1 VIFLFIPLSKNPA
14 ENCWNLG
21 YNRRKFRGRGKAMVY
36 SAEKLSEEKVFKD
49 PVHRYV
55 HVRDRVIWDLVG
67 TKEFQRL
74 RRIKQLGTTFLT
86 FHGAEHSR
94 FNHSLGVYEIV
105 RRIIDD
111 VFAGRPEWND
121 DDRLLTLC
129 AALLH
134 DLGHGPFSHSFEKVF
149 DCDHEDFTQN
159 IVIGNTEVNAVLKKV
174 SPDFPQQVAEVIA
187 KTSAK
192 KLVVSL
198 ISSQIDADRMDYLQ
212 RDAYFTGVSY
222 GQFDMERILRVMR
235 PKEDQVVIKK
245 SGMHAV
251 EDYIMSRYQMYW
263 QVYFH
268 PVSRS
273 AEVILT
279 KILHRAKQLYENNY
293 SFKNE
298 PIHFYSFFTEK
309 VSLEDYLKL
318 DESIIMFYFQIWQEE
333 DDAIL
338 SDLCRRF
345 VNRNLF
351 KYAEFDPAKEY
362 KKLAELTRLFEKA
375 GIDPDYYLVV
385 DSSSDLPYDFYRP
398 GEEEERLP
406 IHLLMKNGEL
416 KELSRESEIVDA
428 ISGKR
433 RTDHKLYYP
442 GDFLEDESSEKEIK
456 KQIRTLLEI

>member
-1 VIFLFIPLSKNPA
+1 MA
-14 ENCWNLG
+14 
-21 YNRRKFRGRGKAMVY
+21 Y
-36 SAEKLSEEKVFKD
+36 STEKLSEEKVFKD
-49 PVHRYV
+49 PVHRYI

-121 DDRLLTLC
+121 EDRLLTLC

-149 DCDHEDFTQN
+149 DFDHEDFTRA
-159 IVIGNTEVNAVLKKV
+159 IILGDTEVNKVLSKAGK
-174 SPDFPQQVAEVIA
+174 DFPKKVAEVIA
-187 KTSAK
+187 KTSEK

-235 PKEDQVVIKK
+235 PREDQVVIKK

-273 AEVILT
+273 AEVLLS
-279 KILHRAKQLYENNY
+279 KILHRAKDLFEKNY
-293 SFKNE
+293 TFKNK
-298 PIHFYSFFTEK
+298 PVHFYSFFTNQAL
-309 VSLEDYLKL
+309 LEDYLKL
-318 DESIIMFYFQIWQEE
+318 DEAVILYYFQIWQEE
-333 DDAIL
+333 EDAIL
-338 SDLCRRF
+338 RDLCRRF

-362 KKLAELTRLFEKA
+362 KKLTQLTKLFIQA
-375 GIDPDYYLVV
+375 DLDPEYYLVV

-398 GEEEERLP
+398 GEEGERLP

-416 KELSRESEIVDA
+416 RELSRESEIVDA

-442 GDFLEDESSEKEIK
+442 ADFLFDDAENKEIK
-456 KQIRTLLEI
+456 QQIRALLEIEND

>member
-1 VIFLFIPLSKNPA
+1 M
-14 ENCWNLG
+14 E
-21 YNRRKFRGRGKAMVY
+21 Y
-36 SAEKLSEEKVFKD
+36 SLQKMNEEKVFKD

-55 HVRDRVIWDLVG
+55 HVNDRVIWDLVD

-74 RRIKQLGTTFLT
+74 RRIKQLGTTYLT

-105 RRIIDD
+105 RRIVDG
-111 VFAGRPEWND
+111 VFDGREKWNPK
-121 DDRLLTLC
+121 DRLLSLC

-149 DCDHEDFTQN
+149 EMDHEMFTRE
-159 IVIGNTEVNAVLKKV
+159 IILGDTEVNEVLRRV
-174 SPDFPQQVAEVIA
+174 NDDFPKEVAEVIA
-187 KTSAK
+187 KTHAN

-198 ISSQIDADRMDYLQ
+198 ISSQLDADRMDYLL

-222 GQFDMERILRVMR
+222 GQFDMERILRVVR
-235 PKEDQVVIKK
+235 PTEEQAVFKQ

-268 PVSRS
+268 PVTRS

-279 KILHRAKQLYENNY
+279 KILHRAKELYKKNY
-293 SFKNE
+293 QFQHE
-298 PIHFYSFFTEK
+298 PYHFNSLFTHT
-309 VSLEDYLKL
+309 VTLRDYLKL
-318 DESIIMFYFQIWQEE
+318 DDAVMLYYFQQWEEEE
-333 DDAIL
+333 DPIL

-345 VNRNLF
+345 NNRDLF
-351 KYAEFDPAKEY
+351 QYVEFTPSNSEM
-362 KKLAELTRLFEKA
+362 KKLLKLTQLFAKA
-375 GIDPDYYLVV
+375 NIDPEYYLVL

-398 GEEEERLP
+398 GEEEERVP
-406 IHLLMKNGEL
+406 IYLLSKKREL
-416 KELSRESEIVDA
+416 KELSRESDIVDA

-433 RTDHKLYYP
+433 RTDHKLYFP
-442 GDFLEDESSEKEIK
+442 ADMLGDMSTYRAEKEEIK
-456 KQIRTLLEI
+456 RILEWE

>member
-1 VIFLFIPLSKNPA
+1 MTYPN
-14 ENCWNLG
+14 G
-21 YNRRKFRGRGKAMVY
+21 
-36 SAEKLSEEKVFKD
+36 KLSEEKVFKD
-49 PVHRYV
+49 PVHRYI
-55 HVRDRVIWDLVG
+55 HVRDKLIWDLIG
-67 TKEFQRL
+67 TPEFQRL
-74 RRIKQLGTTFLT
+74 RRIRQLGTTYST

-94 FNHSLGVYEIV
+94 FSHSLGVYEII

-111 VFAGRPEWND
+111 VFLERPEWNND
-121 DDRLLTLC
+121 ERLLCLC

-134 DLGHGPFSHSFEKVF
+134 DLGHGPFSHAFEKVF
-149 DCDHEDFTQN
+149 HLDHEEFTRAIILSDTGIN
-159 IVIGNTEVNAVLKKV
+159 KVLRQMGD
-174 SPDFPQQVAEVIA
+174 DFPKKVAEVIA
-187 KTSAK
+187 KTYEN

-279 KILHRAKQLYENNY
+279 KILHRAKHLHQQYYN
-293 SFKNE
+293 FKTD
-298 PIHFYSFFTEK
+298 PMHFYSLFEEE
-309 VSLEDYLKL
+309 VNVYDYLKL
-318 DESIIMFYFQIWQEE
+318 DESIILFYFQAWMEEE
-333 DDAIL
+333 DEIL
-338 SDLCRRF
+338 SDLCSRF

-351 KYAEFDPAKEY
+351 QYVEFNPH
-362 KKLAELTRLFEKA
+362 LQMQQWMELIQLFKKA
-375 GIDPDYYLVV
+375 GIDPDYYLVL

-398 GEEEERLP
+398 GEEEERMP
-406 IHLLMKNGEL
+406 IHLQMPNGEL
-416 KELSRESEIVDA
+416 RELSRESEIVEA

-433 RTDHKLYYP
+433 RTDHKLYFP
-442 GDFLEDESSEKEIK
+442 QDFVRDLSTKRKVKE
-456 KQIRTLLEI
+456 QILEILQKPY

>member
-1 VIFLFIPLSKNPA
+1 MA
-14 ENCWNLG
+14 
-21 YNRRKFRGRGKAMVY
+21 Y

-49 PVHRYV
+49 PVHRYI
-55 HVRDRVIWDLVG
+55 HVRDRVVWDLIG

-94 FNHSLGVYEIV
+94 FSHSLGVYEIV

-111 VFAGRPEWND
+111 VFAGRPEWNNEE
-121 DDRLLTLC
+121 RLLTLC

-149 DCDHEDFTQN
+149 DFDHEDFTRK
-159 IVIGNTEVNAVLKKV
+159 IILGETEVNKVLTKV
-174 SPDFPQQVAEVIA
+174 SPIFPKKVAEVIA
-187 KTSAK
+187 KTSEK
-192 KLVVSL
+192 KLVISL

-222 GQFDMERILRVMR
+222 GHFDMERILRVMR
-235 PKEDQVVIKK
+235 PVEDQVVIKK

-273 AEVILT
+273 AEVILS
-279 KILHRAKQLYENNY
+279 KILHRAKQLFEENY
-293 SFKNE
+293 SFKCE
-298 PIHFYSFFTEK
+298 PIHFYSFFHDQVT
-309 VSLEDYLKL
+309 VTDYLKL
-318 DESIIMFYFQIWQEE
+318 DESIMLYYFQNWQEE
-333 DDAIL
+333 ADPIL

-362 KKLAELTRLFEKA
+362 KKLAKLTDLFKKA
-375 GIDPDYYLVV
+375 GLDPEYYLVV

-398 GEEEERLP
+398 GEEEERQP
-406 IHLLMKNGEL
+406 INLLMNSGQL
-416 KELSRESEIVDA
+416 RELSRESEIVEA

-442 GDFLEDESSEKEIK
+442 ADLLEDDSKNNEIK
-456 KQIRTLLEI
+456 KQIRDLLER

>member
-1 VIFLFIPLSKNPA
+1 MAYKD
-14 ENCWNLG
+14 
-21 YNRRKFRGRGKAMVY
+21 
-36 SAEKLSEEKVFKD
+36 EKLHEEKVFKD

-55 HVRDRVIWDLVG
+55 HVRDRVIWDLIG

-74 RRIKQLGTTFLT
+74 RRIKQLGTSNLT

-105 RRIIDD
+105 RRILVNFED
-111 VFAGRPEWND
+111 RPNWNKEE
-121 DDRLLTLC
+121 RLLCLC

-149 DCDHEDFTQN
+149 KLDHEEFTKQ
-159 IVIGNTEVNAVLKKV
+159 IILGETEVNVVLSKV
-174 SPDFPQQVAEVIA
+174 ANDFPQKVADVIN
-187 KTSAK
+187 KTYK
-192 KLVVSL
+192 DKLVVSL

-222 GQFDMERILRVMR
+222 GHFDMERILRVMR
-235 PKEDQVVIKK
+235 PYEDQVVVKE

-268 PVSRS
+268 PVTRS

-279 KILHRAKQLYENNY
+279 KILHRVKQLYEQGY
-293 SFKNE
+293 TFKME
-298 PIHFYSFFTEK
+298 PTHFVSFFEEK
-309 VSLEDYLKL
+309 VSLEDYILL
-318 DESIIMFYFQIWQEE
+318 DEAVVYYYFQMWAQE

-338 SDLCRRF
+338 RDLSYRF
-345 VNRNLF
+345 INRKLF
-351 KYAEFDPAKEY
+351 KYVEFNPNLQMKEWM
-362 KKLAELTRLFEKA
+362 ELYRLFNQI
-375 GIDPDYYLVV
+375 GLDPDYYLVV

-406 IHLLMKNGEL
+406 IHLLMPNREL
-416 KELSRESEIVDA
+416 KELSRQSEIVEA
-428 ISGKR
+428 ISGKK

-442 GDFLEDESSEKEIK
+442 RDAIIQLSDSQPEKK
-456 KQIRTLLEI
+456 KIFELLYQTE

>member
-1 VIFLFIPLSKNPA
+1 
-14 ENCWNLG
+14 
-21 YNRRKFRGRGKAMVY
+21 MVY
-36 SAEKLSEEKVFKD
+36 AVEKLSEEKVFKD

-55 HVRDRVIWDLVG
+55 HVRDRAIWDLIG

-94 FNHSLGVYEIV
+94 FHHSLGVYEIV

-111 VFAGRPEWND
+111 VFVGRPEWND
-121 DDRLLTLC
+121 EDRLLTLC

-134 DLGHGPFSHSFEKVF
+134 DLGHGPFSHAFEKVF
-149 DCDHEDFTQN
+149 DFDHEDFTRA
-159 IVIGNTEVNAVLKKV
+159 IILGDTDVNKVLSRV
-174 SPDFPQQVAEVIA
+174 SPDFPKKVAEVIA
-187 KTSAK
+187 KTSEK

-222 GQFDMERILRVMR
+222 GHFDMERILRVMR
-235 PKEDQVVIKK
+235 PKEEQVVIKK

-279 KILHRAKQLYENNY
+279 KILHRAKQLFKENY
-293 SFKNE
+293 SFKYE
-298 PIHFYSFFTEK
+298 PIHFT
-309 VSLEDYLKL
+309 SLFHEQVTLDAYLKL
-318 DESIIMFYFQIWQEE
+318 DESVIMFYFQIWQEE
-333 DDAIL
+333 KDSIL

-362 KKLAELTRLFEKA
+362 KKLADLNSLFIKA
-375 GIDPDYYLVV
+375 GLDPEYYLVV

-442 GDFLEDESSEKEIK
+442 ADLLEDDLDDQDIK
-456 KQIRTLLEI
+456 KQIRQFLEI

>member
-1 VIFLFIPLSKNPA
+1 MGMSYPN
-14 ENCWNLG
+14 G
-21 YNRRKFRGRGKAMVY
+21 
-36 SAEKLSEEKVFKD
+36 KLSEEKVFKD
-49 PVHRYV
+49 PVHRYI
-55 HVRDRVIWDLVG
+55 HVRDKLIWDLIG
-67 TKEFQRL
+67 TPEFQRL
-74 RRIKQLGTTFLT
+74 RRIRQLGTTYLT

-94 FNHSLGVYEIV
+94 FNHSLGVYEII

-111 VFAGRPEWND
+111 VFLDREQWNND
-121 DDRLLTLC
+121 ERLLCLC

-149 DCDHEDFTQN
+149 HLDHEDFTRA
-159 IVIGNTEVNAVLKKV
+159 IILGDTEINKVLLKMGK
-174 SPDFPQQVAEVIA
+174 DFPKKVAEVIE
-187 KTSAK
+187 KTYEN

-222 GQFDMERILRVMR
+222 GHFDMERILRVMR
-235 PKEDQVVIKK
+235 PREDQVVIKQ

-279 KILHRAKQLYENNY
+279 KILHRAKQLHQESYE
-293 SFKNE
+293 FKTH
-298 PIHFYSFFTEK
+298 PQHFYSLF
-309 VSLEDYLKL
+309 VGNLNVHDYLKL
-318 DESIIMFYFQIWQEE
+318 DESIILFYFQQWMDEE
-333 DDAIL
+333 DEIL

-351 KYAEFDPAKEY
+351 QYVEFNPH
-362 KKLAELTRLFEKA
+362 LQMQQWLELIQLFKKA
-375 GIDPDYYLVV
+375 GIDPDYYLVL

-406 IHLLMKNGEL
+406 IHLLMPNGEL
-416 KELSRESEIVDA
+416 RELSRESEIVES

-433 RTDHKLYYP
+433 RTDHKLYFP
-442 GDFLEDESSEKEIK
+442 QDLIEDLSTKRKAKEQILDILK
-456 KQIRTLLEI
+456 KTYKK

>member
-1 VIFLFIPLSKNPA
+1 MAYRDDQLH
-14 ENCWNLG
+14 
-21 YNRRKFRGRGKAMVY
+21 
-36 SAEKLSEEKVFKD
+36 EEKVFKD

-55 HVRDRVIWDLVG
+55 HVRDLVVWDLIG

-74 RRIKQLGTTFLT
+74 RRIKQLGTSFLT

-105 RRIIDD
+105 RRILINFED
-111 VFAGRPEWND
+111 RPNWNREE
-121 DDRLLTLC
+121 RLLCLC

-149 DCDHEDFTQN
+149 KLDHEDFTRS
-159 IVIGNTEVNAVLKKV
+159 IILGNTEVNQVLTKV
-174 SPDFPQQVAEVIA
+174 SSEFPQKVADVIN
-187 KTSAK
+187 KTYHD

-222 GQFDMERILRVMR
+222 GHFDMERILRVMR
-235 PKEDQVVIKK
+235 PVEDQVVIKE

-268 PVSRS
+268 PVTRS

-279 KILHRAKQLYENNY
+279 KILHRVKELYEEGY
-293 SFKNE
+293 TFKVE
-298 PIHFYSFFTEK
+298 PVPFASFFEEQ
-309 VSLEDYLKL
+309 VSLEDYIKL
-318 DESIIMFYFQIWQEE
+318 DEAVVLYYFQMWAEE
-333 DDAIL
+333 DDPIL
-338 SDLCRRF
+338 SDLAYRFMNRR
-345 VNRNLF
+345 LF
-351 KYAEFDPAKEY
+351 KYVEFNPNLQMNEWMELYQLFRDIDLDPE
-362 KKLAELTRLFEKA
+362 
-375 GIDPDYYLVV
+375 YYLVV

-406 IHLLMKNGEL
+406 IHLLMPNKEL
-416 KELSRESEIVDA
+416 RELSRQSDIVEA
-428 ISGKR
+428 ISGKK

-442 GDFLEDESSEKEIK
+442 KDLIEKLPEDRPEKEKIK
-456 KQIRTLLEI
+456 KILNKQES

>member
-1 VIFLFIPLSKNPA
+1 
-14 ENCWNLG
+14 
-21 YNRRKFRGRGKAMVY
+21 MHY
-36 SAEKLSEEKVFKD
+36 SAEKLTEEKVFKD

-111 VFAGRPEWND
+111 VFAGRPEWNN
-121 DDRLLTLC
+121 DDRLLTLV

-149 DCDHEDFTQN
+149 DFDHEDFTRA
-159 IVIGNTEVNAVLKKV
+159 IILGNTEVNAILTKV
-174 SPDFPQQVAEVIA
+174 SPDFPAKVAEVIA
-187 KTSAK
+187 KTSEK

-279 KILHRAKQLYENNY
+279 KILHRAKQLFEENY
-293 SFKNE
+293 MFKYR
-298 PIHFYSFFTEK
+298 PVHFDSFFSNQ

-318 DESIIMFYFQIWQEE
+318 DEAVMLFYFQSWQEE
-333 DDAIL
+333 SDPIL
-338 SDLCRRF
+338 SDLCMRF

-362 KKLAELTRLFEKA
+362 KKLAELTGLFVKA
-375 GIDPDYYLVV
+375 GIDPEYYLVV

-406 IHLLMKNGEL
+406 IHLLMKNGDL
-416 KELSRESEIVDA
+416 RELSRESEIVDA

-433 RTDHKLYYP
+433 RTDHKLYFP
-442 GDFLEDESSEKEIK
+442 ADILLDDSSNKTIK
-456 KQIRTLLEI
+456 SQIRGLLEIEPLE